1 MTIKANMN
9 WQSLT
14 RTAINLKGMLLAYI
28 KHCKNDQITM
38 VAGYLAFV
46 SLLSVVPLVAVTFS
60 IIKAFP
66 VFESFKQEIE
76 QFIYTNFM
84 PNSSVQIQ
92 EYINSFVDN
101 TSKMTAIG
109 IIVLILV
116 ALQLISSID
125 KTLNSIWNIKRSRPL
140 VISFAVYWMV
150 LTLGPIFVGLS
161 LGVTSYIVNI
171 AEMADTYTP
180 GLSDFFIKFL
190 PFVLSTSAFALLFM
204 IVPNTNVKF
213 KAALSGAFVAA
224 VLFEASKRGFALYIT
239 SFPSYQVIYGALA
252 TIPIMFVWVYVSW
265 IVVLLGAE
273 FTVFISPFID
283 PDENE
288 QELPEQT

>member
-1 MTIKANMN
+1 MN